1 MVHKFNVE
9 ARKRLTS
16 EERRR
21 LLAPEETLERLGLK
35 RSDTMADIGCGTG
48 LFTLA
53 AAKLSSDAMV
63 YALDISPEMLQDMTA
78 AAESN
83 GLRNIIPVNTDEYDF
98 KLGDNTADFLLVC
111 TVLHEIDDKP
121 RFLRECARICRPGGK
136 IAVIEFN
143 EANTDFGPPLA
154 HRLKKAEITKLL
166 AGAGFSITEDLKVS
180 DAFFAVTA
188 VREF

>member
-1 MVHKFNVE
+1 MAHKFNVE
-9 ARKRLTS
+9 ARRK
-16 EERRR
+16 

-78 AAESN
+78 AAGSE

-111 TVLHEIDDKP
+111 TVLHEVDDKP
-121 RFLRECARICRPGGK
+121 RFLSECARICRPGGK
-136 IAVIEFN
+136 IAVIEFD
-143 EANTDFGPPLA
+143 EANTDFGPPHA
-154 HRLKKAEITKLL
+154 HRLKKAEVTKLL
-166 AGAGFSITEDLKVS
+166 EGAGFSLAEELKIG
-180 DAFFAVTA
+180 DAFFAMTA
-188 VREF
+188 VK